1 MAGEHLAGPMQN
13 HSPQGAAVVDVL
25 GAAHVADTP
34 LLEGERAG
42 AGLENGAAQ
51 LERSA
56 GAAAEGEQQGHRA
69 ASVRR
74 RLDYPLTAQQGVP
87 ERDRNETGPPAKSHA
102 SSVAPE
108 LGQGRH
114 EVPAVNTVEGGALGV
129 EGEAADQS
137 VAPAGGFI
145 ILFSMHHK
153 SSSMQQ

>member
-1 MAGEHLAGPMQN
+1 MAGEHLAGPMQ
-13 HSPQGAAVVDVL
+13 SPSLQGTAVVDVL
-25 GAAHVADTP
+25 GAAHVAGTP

-42 AGLENGAAQ
+42 AALENGAAQ

-56 GAAAEGEQQGHRA
+56 GAAAEGEQQGRRA

-74 RLDYPLTAQQGVP
+74 RLEYPLTAQHGVP

-108 LGQGRH
+108 LGQGMH
-114 EVPAVNTVEGGALGV
+114 EVPAFNALEGGALGV
-129 EGEAADQS
+129 EGEAADES
-137 VAPAGGFI
+137 VAPAGVFI
-145 ILFSMHHK
+145 VLFSMHHK